1 MKTKG
6 IERLVVKVGT
16 GFLFDKLK
24 NNMCVL
30 RPHQMAGLVG
40 EMAKI
45 SENREIVLVSS
56 GAIATAAWKFKMPVP
71 RDQYERARLS
81 GIGQPYL
88 MGLYG
93 KEFGKYGK
101 KTAQFLICSDDLK
114 NPKSK
119 KNIIRNQ
126 EAYFREGVIGVYNEN
141 DLMAIDEITFGDN
154 DILAAHLACCLN
166 ADLLVMLSDAKEG
179 LGTGGG
185 KSKQEA
191 EKIVRER
198 GIGMRILN
206 NGYKFHK
213 RKYLPN
219 ITKIL

>member
-1 MKTKG
+1 MKTK
-6 IERLVVKVGT
+6 RLVVKVGT

-24 NNMCVL
+24 NNMCKL
-30 RPHQMAGLVG
+30 RPSQISGLV
-40 EMAKI
+40 EEIAKI

-56 GAIATAAWKFKMPVP
+56 GAIATAAWKFKIPVP
-71 RDQYERARLS
+71 TDHYERARLS

-88 MGLYG
+88 MGLYQ

-101 KTAQFLICSDDLK
+101 RVSQFLVCSDDLK

-119 KNIIRNQ
+119 KNLIKNQ
-126 EAYFREGVIGVYNEN
+126 EAYFREGIIGIYNEN
-141 DLMAIDEITFGDN
+141 DLIAIDEITFGDN

-166 ADLLVMLSDAKEG
+166 ADLLVMLSDPREG

-191 EKIVRER
+191 AKILKTK
-198 GIGMRILN
+198 GICMKILN
-206 NGYKFHK
+206 GKYIAHNGE
-213 RKYLPN
+213 YLPK
-219 ITKIL
+219 ITDIL